1 MWEKVIKLVIGVL
14 AIPVMVAV
22 TRAFYGNIITVAE
35 LSGILKYFMWGVGS
49 YVALHLLFYKP
60 TFFYVLGHEAVHA
73 VTSWVMGGKISSFKV
88 SKEGGS
94 VSTTKTNAVVELS
107 PYFIPIY
114 AIILMAVYF
123 VVAYSYKI
131 NGAAFVFAI
140 GFTLTLH
147 IVMTIEVMKMR
158 QPDMVKSGYLFSI
171 VAVYV
176 LNIVIIAM
184 LFSLLFPSFSSK
196 KFFMDSF
203 TFSKDIYG
211 AIVRQLFF

>member
-1 MWEKVIKLVIGVL
+1 MRQKVIKFLVGVL
-14 AIPVMVAV
+14 SIPVMVAV
-22 TRAFYGNIITVAE
+22 TNAFYNNIIAVSE

-49 YVALHLLFYKP
+49 YVVLHLLFYKP

-73 VTSWVMGGKISSFKV
+73 ITSWVMGGKINSFKV
-88 SKEGGS
+88 SKGGGS

-131 NGAAFVFAI
+131 NGAAFIFAI

-176 LNIVIIAM
+176 LNIIIIAM

-196 KFFMDSF
+196 KFFIDSF
-203 TFSKDIYG
+203 AFSKDIYTV
-211 AIVRQLFF
+211 IVRQLFF